1 MGTLPNGPGGVNP
14 DAKFGLIGNEGVGS
28 LDQRTRANI
37 EALLKQMYYGPG
49 GPLRPP
55 IQWPHLQLPD
65 GPLLW
70 SMFQALGRNLL
81 AAGDHIWDNIDDLFE
96 DIFQGIPVKLTEHTE
111 AIARLDD
118 IAAAAN
124 TTVAYVG
131 DLQDMVTVPRSQLVC
146 TSVEGAKGQNILS
159 EVDVGTR
166 TSGGDVTALNDLWV
180 RAMPY
185 VRPAA
190 DGDILYVPIV
200 TDRHGIP
207 DMIRWIGGT
216 DNSIFSGTYYEVA
229 LCGYNPTNGNIE
241 KVYGSGNI
249 KDTYANT
256 STLSEIQIDMGLD
269 EEDIAQRIKPGQL
282 LFWSHQ
288 QYANGFGQSA
298 RSIAAAPQAN
308 VARPSGLL
316 LDAACYVAPNYSQGI
331 PSSISF
337 ASLTR
342 ENRFI
347 PWGAVSV
354 KSIPA
359 DTP

>member
-1 MGTLPNGPGGVNP
+1 MPESAFNYDSIAALAERSEEEWLDILYGRVADPFERFIDGFFDDIGEGLADGV
-14 DAKFGLIGNEGVGS
+14 KFIMALVTRLARALTHGMPALNFGS
-28 LDQRTRANI
+28 LA
-37 EALLKQMYYGPG
+37 EAFA
-49 GPLRPP
+49 
-55 IQWPHLQLPD
+55 WLQLQVP
-65 GPLLW
+65 
-70 SMFQALGRNLL
+70 
-81 AAGDHIWDNIDDLFE
+81 I
-96 DIFQGIPVKLTEHTE
+96 KLTEHTE
-111 AIARLDD
+111 AILRLDEL
-118 IAAAAN
+118 AAASN

-131 DLQDMVTVPRSQLVC
+131 DLQDMVTIGRGQLVC

-166 TSGGDVTALNDLWV
+166 SSGGDVTALNDLWV

-185 VRPAA
+185 VRPGAS
-190 DGDILYVPIV
+190 GSIYYVPIV

-207 DMIRWIGGT
+207 DKIRWIGGT

-229 LCGYNPTNGNIE
+229 LCGYNPSNGNLE
-241 KVYGSGNI
+241 KVWGSGNI

-256 STLSEIQIDMGLD
+256 STLAEIQIDMGLD
-269 EEDIAQRIKPGQL
+269 EEDVAQRIKPGQL
-282 LFWSHQ
+282 LFWAHQ

-308 VARPSGLL
+308 VARPAGLL
-316 LDAACYVAPNYSQGI
+316 LDAACYVAPNFSQGI

-347 PWGAVSV
+347 PWGAISV

-359 DTP
+359 EGAP

>member
-1 MGTLPNGPGGVNP
+1 MTSFGPDFSKLYPATSTTPNPGIHNQDGPTGTSVG
-14 DAKFGLIGNEGVGS
+14 GS
-28 LDQRTRANI
+28 LPATP
-37 EALLKQMYYGPG
+37 EQMKK
-49 GPLRPP
+49 
-55 IQWPHLQLPD
+55 
-65 GPLLW
+65 
-70 SMFQALGRNLL
+70 SSRNL
-81 AAGDHIWDNIDDLFE
+81 AGGFLRDVAVAVGKVVSSVGDLFE
-96 DIFQGIPVKLTEHTE
+96 NAFEALSDWAFDVDVTLTEHTE

-131 DLQDMVTVPRSQLVC
+131 DLQDMVTIGRGQLVC
-146 TSVEGAKGQNILS
+146 VGVEGAKGQNVLS

-180 RAMPY
+180 RSMPY
-185 VRPAA
+185 VRPGAS
-190 DGDILYVPIV
+190 GNIYYVPIV
-200 TDRHGIP
+200 TDRHGVP
-207 DMIRWIGGT
+207 DKIRWIGGT

-229 LCGYNPTNGNIE
+229 LCGYNPTTGNLE
-241 KVYGSGNI
+241 KVWGSGNI

-256 STLSEIQIDMGLD
+256 STLAEIQIDMGLD
-269 EEDIAQRIKPGQL
+269 EEDVAQHIKPGQL
-282 LFWSHQ
+282 LFWCHQ

-316 LDAACYVAPNYSQGI
+316 LDAACYVAPDFSQGI

-354 KSIPA
+354 KSIPVEA
-359 DTP
+359 P